1 MSIQKNRFIFQNL
14 IDAFSK
20 TCILLLMETKTFT
33 KGDKVRVNVLG
44 SKVETVLYA
53 DDCMVETYENLT
65 SWYHPTKVVR
75 A

>member
-1 MSIQKNRFIFQNL
+1 
-14 IDAFSK
+14 
-20 TCILLLMETKTFT
+20 METKTFT